1 MRTHQYV
8 NAKTTT
14 RIARVPAKIPPM
26 SLPLT
31 PGVEVL
37 FDGIYDTDGVGVF
50 DVGVMVG
57 VDGVN
62 TSESNPDHSPAP
74 EGFDCAYSK

>member
-1 MRTHQYV
+1 M
-8 NAKTTT
+8 NAKATT
-14 RIARVPAKIPPM
+14 RTARVPAKIPPM

-50 DVGVMVG
+50 VDVGALWRRENLANVG
-57 VDGVN
+57 TKQKQGDGL
-62 TSESNPDHSPAP
+62 H
-74 EGFDCAYSK
+74 GGR